1 MCTREM
7 TLGEEIINLTGKGID
22 IPTVERM
29 YRKYIALDEKR
40 KSEGAYAIDLGPLFD
55 IGDDVIRYCRADV
68 EATLNLFR
76 DTVHNPY
83 SILPADIK
91 VGDKL
96 MVPLGKLGNFTATV
110 QKITNDKVLF
120 IFDDYVAK
128 RPMNEDGGNAG
139 GYDKSDLKKWIDTE
153 LYNMFPAV
161 LKQRM
166 TGLSIPT
173 LGEIC
178 GWDDEWDRNHIEAD
192 GDAQLPLMKQRRNRV
207 AYYNND
213 CAWGWLRNATKKEF
227 SSAYFA
233 IVHDFGLSDYHGA
246 SNSGGVRPEFWLVR

>member
-7 TLGEEIINLTGKGID
+7 TLGEEIINLAGKGID

-29 YRKYIALDEKR
+29 YRKYIGLDEKR
-40 KSEGAYAIDLGPLFD
+40 KSDGIYMVDLQPIFGR
-55 IGDDVIRYCRADV
+55 GHTARYCRADV

-91 VGDKL
+91 VGDKM

-110 QKITNDKVLF
+110 QKVTNDKVLF

-139 GYDKSDLKKWIDTE
+139 GYSQSDLKKWINTE

-178 GWDDEWDRNHIEAD
+178 GWDDEWDRSHIEAD
-192 GDAQLPLMKQRRNRV
+192 GDEQLPLMKQRRNRV
-207 AYYNND
+207 AYYKND
-213 CAWGWLRNATKKEF
+213 CEWGWLRNATKKEF
-227 SSAYFA
+227 SSADFA
-233 IVHDFGLSDYHGA
+233 IVNSNGGTACDGA
-246 SNSGGVRPEFWLVR
+246 SASRGVRPEFWLVR

>member
-7 TLGEEIINLTGKGID
+7 TLGEEIINLAGKGID

-29 YRKYIALDEKR
+29 YRKYIDLDEKG
-40 KSEGAYAIDLGPLFD
+40 KS
-55 IGDDVIRYCRADV
+55 VSYCRADV

-76 DTVHNPY
+76 DTVHNLY
-83 SILPADIK
+83 SILPADVK
-91 VGDKL
+91 VGDKM

-110 QKITNDKVLF
+110 QKVTNDKVLF

-128 RPMNEDGGNAG
+128 RPMNEDDGNVG
-139 GYDKSDLKKWIDTE
+139 GYSQSDLKKWIDTE

-192 GDAQLPLMKQRRNRV
+192 GDEQLPLMKQRRNRV
-207 AYYNND
+207 AYYQND
-213 CAWGWLRNATKKEF
+213 CEWGWLRNATKRKF
-227 SSAYFA
+227 SSAHFA
-233 IVHDFGLSDYHGA
+233 FVDSGGNSTCNYASD
-246 SNSGGVRPEFWLVR
+246 SCGVRPEFWLVR

>member
-7 TLGEEIINLTGKGID
+7 TLGEEIINLAGKGVD

-29 YRKYIALDEKR
+29 YRKYIALDEKG
-40 KSEGAYAIDLGPLFD
+40 KSEGAYAIDLGSLFD
-55 IGDDVIRYCRADV
+55 IGDDMIRYCRADV

-91 VGDKL
+91 VGDKM

-128 RPMNEDGGNAG
+128 RLMNEDSGNAG
-139 GYDKSDLKKWIDTE
+139 GYTQSDLKKWIDTE
-153 LYNMFPAV
+153 LYNRFPAV

-178 GWDDEWDRNHIEAD
+178 GWDNEWDREHIEAD
-192 GDAQLPLMKQRRNRV
+192 GDEQLPLMKQRRNRV
-207 AYYNND
+207 AYYKNE
-213 CAWGWLRNATKKEF
+213 CEWGWLRNATKKEF
-227 SSAYFA
+227 SSANFA
-233 IVHDFGLSDYHGA
+233 GVYDFGNPDYYGA
-246 SNSGGVRPEFWLVR
+246 SYSNGVRPEFWLVR